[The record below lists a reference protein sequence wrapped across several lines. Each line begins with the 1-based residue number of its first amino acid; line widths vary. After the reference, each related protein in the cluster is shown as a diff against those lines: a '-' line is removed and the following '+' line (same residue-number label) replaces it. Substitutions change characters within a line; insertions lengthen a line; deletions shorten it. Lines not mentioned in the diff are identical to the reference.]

1 MMKEQEQRK
10 NTSSKQEQNYVLP
23 LRYLCLFVFLI
34 FNLQF
39 SIFNIRFSLF
49 NPLRAQCST
58 ENTAFLPG
66 EELNY
71 DLFFNWKF
79 IWVSAGTATMN
90 IKETKWEGKTAYKT
104 YLITRTSDRLD
115 HFFMMRDTMHSII
128 TPDMQP
134 LYFKKGANEGGRYY
148 VDEVWYAYP
157 DGKTHL
163 RQRYQGRDGKV
174 SERTYDGSDCIYDMM
189 SMLLRAR
196 SFRIEDIRKGQKL
209 HFPMADGR
217 KVENITL
224 IYRGRDT
231 FRMKS
236 TGKDYRCLVF
246 SFVEYP
252 EGKEKEII
260 TFYISDDDNHIP
272 VRLDLYLR
280 FGTAKAYL
288 RTSKGLRH

>member
-1 MMKEQEQRK
+1 MKYKFQRERGIFILLLLVFW
-10 NTSSKQEQNYVLP
+10 SSS
-23 LRYLCLFVFLI
+23 RAA
-34 FNLQF
+34 
-39 SIFNIRFSLF
+39 S
-49 NPLRAQCST
+49 AQCSA

-66 EELNY
+66 EELTY

-79 IWVSAGTATMN
+79 IWVNAGTATMSIN
-90 IKETKWEGKTAYKT
+90 ETMWKGKSAYKG

-115 HFFMMRDTMHSII
+115 RFFMMRDTLESII

-148 VDEVWYAYP
+148 VDEVWYSYL
-157 DGKTHL
+157 DGKTSLHQYY
-163 RQRYQGRDGKV
+163 RNRDGV
-174 SERTYDGSDCIYDMM
+174 MTERTYDGTDCIYDMM

-196 SFRIEDIRKGQKL
+196 SFRVADIHKGQKMR
-209 HFPMADGR
+209 FPMADGH
-217 KVENITL
+217 KVADITL
-224 IYRGRDT
+224 IYRGREN

-236 TGKDYRCLVF
+236 TGQDYRCLVF

-252 EGKEKEII
+252 DGKEKEII

-288 RTSKGLRH
+288 KTSKGLRH

>member
-1 MMKEQEQRK
+1 MMKEQELSK
-10 NTSSKQEQNYVLP
+10 NTSNKQEHNYVLP

-39 SIFNIRFSLF
+39 SIFNIRFSIF

-104 YLITRTSDRLD
+104 YLITR
-115 HFFMMRDTMHSII
+115 
-128 TPDMQP
+128 
-134 LYFKKGANEGGRYY
+134 YY

-174 SERTYDGSDCIYDMM
+174 SERTSDGSDCIYDMM